1 MKYVK
6 VAFIGAGKII
16 REHIKA
22 FSAIKN
28 VELAGLYSRTFD
40 KAKRLSQEF
49 KIEHVC
55 SSIEDLF
62 NKTKSD
68 LVVIGVPI
76 ESTKK
81 VCLESIKFPWKCLVE
96 KPLGLNL
103 NETIEIKRNFNSNKI
118 YLALNRNYLNS
129 TLQVKKLLK
138 NDSSKR
144 VIFLFDQ
151 ENTVKAKLHHSKK
164 VIDNYMFANSIHII
178 DYCRIFARG
187 KIKKISSI
195 FDLKKNNIR
204 IFSKKIIFSS
214 GDIVIYSAAWNRP
227 GPWSVDISTDKY
239 FFNIKPLE
247 KVCIRSFNKNQ
258 DFQLSSDNDDKKY
271 KPGFKKQAL
280 EMIKLINK
288 KKNTV
293 PNINDVLF
301 TAKLI
306 QRLYNN

>member
-1 MKYVK
+1 MKIK
-6 VAFIGAGKII
+6 VSFVGAGTII

-28 VELAGLYSRTFD
+28 VELAGLYSRTLD
-40 KAKRLSQEF
+40 KAKRLSHEF
-49 KIEHVC
+49 KIKHIC

-62 NKTKSD
+62 SKTKSD

-103 NETIEIKRNFNSNKI
+103 KETIEIKRNSNSNKI

-129 TLQVKKLLK
+129 TLQVKKLLE
-138 NDSSKR
+138 NDCSKR
-144 VIFLFDQ
+144 IVFLFDQ
-151 ENTVKAKLHHSKK
+151 ENTVEAKLYHSKK

-187 KIKKISSI
+187 KIKNIRSI

-214 GDIVIYSAAWNRP
+214 GDIVLYSTAWNRP

-247 KVCIRSFNKNQ
+247 KVYIRSFNKNQ
-258 DFQLSSDNDDKKY
+258 DFQLTSDNDDKKY

-293 PNINDVLF
+293 PNINDVLY

>member
-1 MKYVK
+1 MKIK
-6 VAFIGAGKII
+6 ISFIGAGKII

-22 FSAIKN
+22 FSTIKN
-28 VELAGLYSRTFD
+28 VELSGLYSRTFD
-40 KAKRLSQEF
+40 KAKKLSQEF
-49 KIEHVC
+49 KIKHTCFSV
-55 SSIEDLF
+55 EDLF

-76 ESTKK
+76 ESTKE

-103 NETIEIKRNFNSNKI
+103 KETIEIKKNINSDKI

-144 VIFLFDQ
+144 IIFLFDQ
-151 ENTVKAKLHHSKK
+151 ENTVAARFYHSKK

-187 KIKKISSI
+187 KIKNISNI
-195 FDLKKNNIR
+195 FCLKEDNIK
-204 IFSKKIIFSS
+204 IFSKKIMFSS
-214 GDIVIYSAAWNRP
+214 GDIAIYNSAWNKP
-227 GPWSVDISTDKY
+227 GPWSVDISTNKY

-247 KVCIRSFNKNQ
+247 KVLIRSFDKNQ
-258 DFQLSSDNDDKKY
+258 DVQLVSDNDDKKY

-288 KKNTV
+288 KTNIV
-293 PNINDVLF
+293 PNINDALY
-301 TAKLI
+301 TTKLI